1 MKNLK
6 LSFVILLVAL
16 GFMNIADAE
25 TVNCGNEPYQCLNCT
40 YTFGHY
46 TINYYIAGNGQGGG
60 RIVLDTQKSSG
71 DTYYFND
78 ETTIE
83 DFKNEGGTA
92 LVCPTIYI
100 SNTSGMNYTI
110 YSTDPGF
117 LIPSTDLWIDSQ
129 SSNGRDFLGESL
141 GEIIA
146 SMELTFTNAGGG
158 TETANLS
165 AYSSGEI
172 RATVPDGYGEIIISP
187 EITVEHIQNQDPG
200 IYVVCM
206 QGRYCRFLFDESLSP
221 NSPEEDPNE
230 EPEEP
235 AVPEEPVDPN
245 TATPLSICSSPSY
258 RKPMLFLG
266 KILNFVKIIVPIV
279 IIVFGV
285 LDFYKAITSSKDEG
299 LSKAFKSLIIRAIA
313 GVCIFLLPGIVQLVL
328 NMVNEWSDYSNNWCC
343 CTECLLNGDCDV
355 NSCSSDSCRIEGMD

>member
-1 MKNLK
+1 M
-6 LSFVILLVAL
+6 
-16 GFMNIADAE
+16 
-25 TVNCGNEPYQCLNCT
+25 GNEPYQCLNCT

-146 SMELTFTNAGGG
+146 SMELTLQMLVEAPKRQIYRLIVVGKFVQ
-158 TETANLS
+158 L
-165 AYSSGEI
+165 YLM
-172 RATVPDGYGEIIISP
+172 VYGEIIISP
-187 EITVEHIQNQDPG
+187 EITVRT
-200 IYVVCM
+200 YSKSRSWYLCCM
-206 QGRYCRFLFDESLSP
+206 YAR
-221 NSPEEDPNE
+221 
-230 EPEEP
+230 
-235 AVPEEPVDPN
+235 PV
-245 TATPLSICSSPSY
+245 LSI
-258 RKPMLFLG
+258 
-266 KILNFVKIIVPIV
+266 FV
-279 IIVFGV
+279 
-285 LDFYKAITSSKDEG
+285 
-299 LSKAFKSLIIRAIA
+299 
-313 GVCIFLLPGIVQLVL
+313 
-328 NMVNEWSDYSNNWCC
+328 
-343 CTECLLNGDCDV
+343 
-355 NSCSSDSCRIEGMD
+355 